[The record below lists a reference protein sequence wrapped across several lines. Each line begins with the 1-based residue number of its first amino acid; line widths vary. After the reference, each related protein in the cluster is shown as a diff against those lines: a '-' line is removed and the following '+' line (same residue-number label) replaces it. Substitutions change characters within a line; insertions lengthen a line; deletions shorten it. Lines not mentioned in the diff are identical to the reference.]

1 MGALPPEFFL
11 IVVAVISAIVGGTLT
26 WLIGYINRGWGE
38 KEAQHRSLPA
48 EEPSD
53 SDASPADD
61 SDAVP
66 DAADVGVEEAIAAE
80 SEGQIEHELLR
91 VSREEEKLS
100 VFVQGQIR
108 RRHLDEVTDSQARQ
122 EAIDALQAIMVFAEG
137 WLPASEEPTQVPA
150 FDEDAFLEQL
160 RGENPLIAAG
170 NAAEP
175 ASDLLPFVQEIEE
188 LVQRQ
193 LKSRPDL
200 AEREIRITTDLRG
213 NLRIYVGQQ
222 GFDSAAD
229 ISDAEVRTLIQE
241 AIREWERS

>member
-26 WLIGYINRGWGE
+26 WLIGYVNRGWGD
-38 KEAQHRSLPA
+38 KEAQDRPA
-48 EEPSD
+48 PTEEPSA

-61 SDAVP
+61 GDAVP
-66 DAADVGVEEAIAAE
+66 DVVDASVEEAIVAE
-80 SEGQIEHELLR
+80 SEAQVERELLR
-91 VSREEEKLS
+91 VSRTKEALA
-100 VFVQGQIR
+100 VFVQGQS
-108 RRHLDEVTDSQARQ
+108 RRHLDEVVDSQARQ

-137 WLPASEEPTQVPA
+137 WFPVPEEPTQVPD
-150 FDEDAFLEQL
+150 FDENAFLEQL

-175 ASDLLPFVQEIEE
+175 ASDLLPFVQEIER
-188 LVQRQ
+188 LVQRR
-193 LKSRPDL
+193 LESRPDL

-241 AIREWERS
+241 AIREWERG